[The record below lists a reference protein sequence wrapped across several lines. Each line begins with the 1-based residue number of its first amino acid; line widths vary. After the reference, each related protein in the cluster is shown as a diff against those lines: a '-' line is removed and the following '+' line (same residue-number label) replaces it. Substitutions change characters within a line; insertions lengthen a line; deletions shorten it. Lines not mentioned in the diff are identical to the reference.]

1 MPRIGSR
8 LSGNDSSR
16 PEADVPAAPFDV
28 RLAAPNSSIGKYAI
42 SDGNAAGSVRLD
54 TCELDYLGP
63 LLDGFGDE
71 LAMLERANA
80 AVRTY

>member
-8 LSGNDSSR
+8 SSGNDTLR
-16 PEADVPAAPFDV
+16 PEADVQARLFDV

-42 SDGNAAGSVRLD
+42 SDANAAGSVRPD
-54 TCELDYLGP
+54 TCELDYIGL
-63 LLDGFGDE
+63 LLDGAGDE

-80 AVRTY
+80 AVWTY

>member
-8 LSGNDSSR
+8 LSGNDTLR
-16 PEADVPAAPFDV
+16 PEADVPAGLFDG
-28 RLAAPNSSIGKYAI
+28 RLAAPNSPIGKYAI

-54 TCELDYLGP
+54 TCELDHLGP
-63 LLDGFGDE
+63 LLDVIGDE

-80 AVRTY
+80 AVWTY